1 MEGIHGQTV
10 GEIVAGNIKTA
21 HVFKKH
27 GIDFCC
33 GGGISV
39 ETACE
44 KLEIDI
50 AILEK
55 ELLSVDEK
63 APEDV
68 DYSQWELDD
77 LIKHIVKVHHSYV
90 MESIPLI
97 LQYSD
102 RVREVHGMN
111 HPEVIKINDLFYDVA
126 NELVPHMRKEE
137 EILFSHI
144 LRVVEEK
151 KDGQSEMSNSCFS
164 TVSNPINMMNKEHES
179 VGEIFRTIAE
189 LSSNYTPP
197 EGACNTYQALYS
209 KLQEFEEDLH
219 LHIHLESNILF
230 PKAIE
235 LEK

>member
-1 MEGIHGQTV
+1 MELIQGQTV
-10 GEIVAGNIKTA
+10 GEIVAGNIKTT

-33 GGGISV
+33 GGGISIK
-39 ETACE
+39 TACDQN
-44 KLEIDI
+44 KIDI
-50 AILEK
+50 STLVT

-63 APEDV
+63 APEDI
-68 DYSQWELDD
+68 DYNLWELDD
-77 LIKHIVKVHHSYV
+77 LVKHIVEVHHSYV

-102 RVREVHGMN
+102 RVREVHGLN
-111 HPEVIKINDLFYDVA
+111 HPEVIKINKLFYDA
-126 NELVPHMRKEE
+126 SNELVPHMKKEE
-137 EILFSHI
+137 EMLFSHI
-144 LRVVEEK
+144 SKLVEAK
-151 KDGQSEMSNSCFS
+151 KDGLSSVPDSCFG
-164 TVSNPINMMNKEHES
+164 TVTNPIRMMNQEHDG
-179 VGEIFRTIAE
+179 VGEIFRTIAD

-197 EGACNTYQALYS
+197 VGACNTYQALYS

-235 LEK
+235 LES